1 MRLQYLSNVLLA
13 IRKRPIGCTNTIAG
27 NVHECCCM
35 INTHIN
41 NMWLSLAFGYCTV
54 QYAVR
59 TTTVYTAGP
68 SAPDCGL
75 GLLTGDTARRAT
87 GARQSTYT
95 RYAIRLRAVLRT

>member
-13 IRKRPIGCTNTIAG
+13 IRKRSIGCTNAIAG

-41 NMWLSLAFGYCTV
+41 NMWLSLAFGYCSLYCTV
-54 QYAVR
+54 RATRWPVR
-59 TTTVYTAGP
+59 TTTVYTAGF

-75 GLLTGDTARRAT
+75 GLPTGDTTRRAI
-87 GARQSTYT
+87 GAR
-95 RYAIRLRAVLRT
+95 